1 MLRCMSDVCIR
12 TCPAEKR
19 REALELVLRSVTPAQ
34 RGAVVETLRP
44 VAEHGVDVFA
54 GLAIAELGPRI
65 IAAAWLQPQVGRT
78 ATLWPT
84 VGVGG
89 VDHNVAGPVAKHAL
103 AAAESLSTVLAQVLL
118 NSPDDPFAHHLAALE
133 FVHLADLQ
141 YLMLAVPS
149 LAIKP
154 DSQITLAPPTPSE
167 TELFEQLIVESYE
180 ATLDCPGLEGLRNIK
195 DVLAGYR
202 TIGQHDP
209 ALWHILRWKQQP
221 AGVLLLAPFPE
232 SNQWELVYMGV
243 VPRMRGRQLGAE
255 VLQQVA
261 YRASLAGVGH
271 VVLAVDTENHPA
283 IRIYRAAGFVE
294 WARRA
299 AYIKRIAA
307 NSAV

>member
-1 MLRCMSDVCIR
+1 
-12 TCPAEKR
+12 
-19 REALELVLRSVTPAQ
+19 
-34 RGAVVETLRP
+34 
-44 VAEHGVDVFA
+44 
-54 GLAIAELGPRI
+54 
-65 IAAAWLQPQVGRT
+65 
-78 ATLWPT
+78 
-84 VGVGG
+84 
-89 VDHNVAGPVAKHAL
+89 
-103 AAAESLSTVLAQVLL
+103 
-118 NSPDDPFAHHLAALE
+118 
-133 FVHLADLQ
+133 
-141 YLMLAVPS
+141 MLAVPS

-243 VPRMRGRQLGAE
+243 VPRMRGHELGAE